1 MCEVKMTRFK
11 SFQAY
16 LLLCHRIYSCT
27 HCSAHKANHDE
38 LLSKPF
44 QGSQRGACLFNLV
57 VNMGCGPA
65 EKQVS
70 QTGWH
75 TVADIYCENCKT
87 TLGGWKY
94 EHAFENNQKSKE
106 DKYIIQLAHMI
117 KNNGWD

>member
-1 MCEVKMTRFK
+1 MFFIIESLVHSPTEGYFSYAGSGGTCLFK

-27 HCSAHKANHDE
+27 HCSAHMGNHDG
-38 LLSKPF
+38 LFSKPF

-75 TVADIYCENCKT
+75 TVAGIYCENCKT
-87 TLGGWKY
+87 NLG
-94 EHAFENNQKSKE
+94 
-106 DKYIIQLAHMI
+106 
-117 KNNGWD
+117 